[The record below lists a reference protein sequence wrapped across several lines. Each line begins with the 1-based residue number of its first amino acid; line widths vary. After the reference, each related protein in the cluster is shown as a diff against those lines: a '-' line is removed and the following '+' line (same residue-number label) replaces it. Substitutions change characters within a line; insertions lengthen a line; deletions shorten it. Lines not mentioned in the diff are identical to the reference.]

1 MSQQTPSAQQS
12 PRVEVYE
19 HDFDVSAELRVL
31 RTRPDGEPD
40 TRVGAVASFV
50 GTVRDLNQGDAVA
63 MLTLEHY
70 PGMTEKSIEE
80 IIDQACERWPLFGIK
95 VIHRV
100 GPLKP
105 ADQIV
110 FVGVTSAH
118 REAALQAC
126 AFVMDYLKTLAPFW
140 KKEALPGQESRWVDA
155 RESDQK
161 AADRWQK
168 S

>member
-1 MSQQTPSAQQS
+1 MAAQPS
-12 PRVEVYE
+12 PRVEIYE
-19 HDFDVSAELRVL
+19 HDFDVSTELRAL
-31 RTRPDGEPD
+31 RTLASGAPD

-50 GTVRDLNQGDAVA
+50 GTVRDLNQGDAVQ

-70 PGMTEKSIEE
+70 PGMTEKSIED
-80 IIDQACERWPLFGIK
+80 ILDQAADRWPLFGLK

-100 GPLKP
+100 GPLQP
-105 ADQIV
+105 SDQIV

-118 REAALQAC
+118 REAALAAC

-140 KKEALPGQESRWVDA
+140 KKEALPGQTSRWVDA
-155 RESDQK
+155 RETDQQ
-161 AADRWQK
+161 AAERWK